1 MKRIEY
7 ALATLLLLC
16 SCQEKIDYWMSDAA
30 TATMDRIVGEYAL
43 ESAEWSEGRIDL
55 NDDGISDPD
64 FLTELSTAMGGRELR
79 HLNVDMDE
87 TFAYKVRIVWECR
100 VAQLYVYPNWRS
112 EVWWEPYSLYEAFEI
127 EADGT
132 FPQSLTFPGREF
144 EDDMGYKK
152 QLYVF
157 KDIVCEF
164 KDFDVLSIKAETVF
178 YDYSSES
185 VQRGTVTYFFKCVS
199 GKGKSPVAEPVEVSE
214 IGIQERN
221 CMKTNEDRMIDFVA
235 KSYEE
240 NRFDPKKA
248 LARSQNGSLRRSLSL
263 SKRTVMLKR
272 IAGVAAAAAVGI
284 FLYLSWLTSWTGYAA
299 YDIAQT
305 FTLPDSSSVTLAPGS
320 TLRLQKHKDKRLV
333 QMTGKVYFNVRHDDR
348 APFRVDAGS
357 GFVKVLG
364 TRFQVDSRDPISV
377 SVVSGKVLFSA
388 IRSGE
393 EALILTKGQS
403 AVLDPAAS
411 KPVEITPKHPNPAA
425 WATGEFIYDN
435 TPLPE
440 VLSELSEYYDV
451 TLVAFDAGHS
461 SGESRR
467 LSGEFST
474 SSLQE
479 ILNLINSALGTDI
492 QIESQPTR

>member
-1 MKRIEY
+1 
-7 ALATLLLLC
+7 
-16 SCQEKIDYWMSDAA
+16 
-30 TATMDRIVGEYAL
+30 
-43 ESAEWSEGRIDL
+43 
-55 NDDGISDPD
+55 
-64 FLTELSTAMGGRELR
+64 
-79 HLNVDMDE
+79 
-87 TFAYKVRIVWECR
+87 
-100 VAQLYVYPNWRS
+100 
-112 EVWWEPYSLYEAFEI
+112 
-127 EADGT
+127 
-132 FPQSLTFPGREF
+132 
-144 EDDMGYKK
+144 
-152 QLYVF
+152 
-157 KDIVCEF
+157 
-164 KDFDVLSIKAETVF
+164 
-178 YDYSSES
+178 
-185 VQRGTVTYFFKCVS
+185 
-199 GKGKSPVAEPVEVSE
+199 
-214 IGIQERN
+214 
-221 CMKTNEDRMIDFVA
+221 MKTNEDRMIDFVA

-248 LARSQNGSLRRSLSL
+248 LARSQNDSLRRSLSL

-284 FLYLSWLTSWTGYAA
+284 FLYLSWLTSWTDYAA

-474 SSLQE
+474 SSLPE
-479 ILNLINSALGTDI
+479 ILNLINSALGSDI
-492 QIESQPTR
+492 QIESQPMR

>member
-1 MKRIEY
+1 
-7 ALATLLLLC
+7 
-16 SCQEKIDYWMSDAA
+16 
-30 TATMDRIVGEYAL
+30 
-43 ESAEWSEGRIDL
+43 
-55 NDDGISDPD
+55 
-64 FLTELSTAMGGRELR
+64 
-79 HLNVDMDE
+79 
-87 TFAYKVRIVWECR
+87 
-100 VAQLYVYPNWRS
+100 
-112 EVWWEPYSLYEAFEI
+112 
-127 EADGT
+127 
-132 FPQSLTFPGREF
+132 
-144 EDDMGYKK
+144 
-152 QLYVF
+152 
-157 KDIVCEF
+157 
-164 KDFDVLSIKAETVF
+164 
-178 YDYSSES
+178 
-185 VQRGTVTYFFKCVS
+185 
-199 GKGKSPVAEPVEVSE
+199 
-214 IGIQERN
+214 
-221 CMKTNEDRMIDFVA
+221 MKTNEDRMIDFVA

-272 IAGVAAAAAVGI
+272 IAGVATAAAVGI
-284 FLYLSWLTSWTGYAA
+284 FLYLSWLTSWTDYAA

-320 TLRLQKHKDKRLV
+320 TLSLQKHKDKRLV

>member
-1 MKRIEY
+1 
-7 ALATLLLLC
+7 
-16 SCQEKIDYWMSDAA
+16 
-30 TATMDRIVGEYAL
+30 
-43 ESAEWSEGRIDL
+43 
-55 NDDGISDPD
+55 
-64 FLTELSTAMGGRELR
+64 
-79 HLNVDMDE
+79 
-87 TFAYKVRIVWECR
+87 
-100 VAQLYVYPNWRS
+100 
-112 EVWWEPYSLYEAFEI
+112 
-127 EADGT
+127 
-132 FPQSLTFPGREF
+132 
-144 EDDMGYKK
+144 
-152 QLYVF
+152 
-157 KDIVCEF
+157 
-164 KDFDVLSIKAETVF
+164 
-178 YDYSSES
+178 
-185 VQRGTVTYFFKCVS
+185 
-199 GKGKSPVAEPVEVSE
+199 
-214 IGIQERN
+214 
-221 CMKTNEDRMIDFVA
+221 MKTNEDKMIDFVA

-284 FLYLSWLTSWTGYAA
+284 FLYLSWLTQWTGYAA

-461 SGESRR
+461 SGESRS

>member
-1 MKRIEY
+1 
-7 ALATLLLLC
+7 
-16 SCQEKIDYWMSDAA
+16 
-30 TATMDRIVGEYAL
+30 
-43 ESAEWSEGRIDL
+43 
-55 NDDGISDPD
+55 
-64 FLTELSTAMGGRELR
+64 
-79 HLNVDMDE
+79 
-87 TFAYKVRIVWECR
+87 
-100 VAQLYVYPNWRS
+100 
-112 EVWWEPYSLYEAFEI
+112 
-127 EADGT
+127 
-132 FPQSLTFPGREF
+132 
-144 EDDMGYKK
+144 
-152 QLYVF
+152 
-157 KDIVCEF
+157 
-164 KDFDVLSIKAETVF
+164 
-178 YDYSSES
+178 
-185 VQRGTVTYFFKCVS
+185 
-199 GKGKSPVAEPVEVSE
+199 
-214 IGIQERN
+214 
-221 CMKTNEDRMIDFVA
+221 MKTNEDRMIDFVA

-284 FLYLSWLTSWTGYAA
+284 FLYLSWLTSWTDYAA

-333 QMTGKVYFNVRHDDR
+333 QMTGKVYFNVRNDDR

-461 SGESRR
+461 SGESRS

-474 SSLQE
+474 SSLPE

>member
-1 MKRIEY
+1 
-7 ALATLLLLC
+7 
-16 SCQEKIDYWMSDAA
+16 
-30 TATMDRIVGEYAL
+30 
-43 ESAEWSEGRIDL
+43 
-55 NDDGISDPD
+55 
-64 FLTELSTAMGGRELR
+64 
-79 HLNVDMDE
+79 
-87 TFAYKVRIVWECR
+87 
-100 VAQLYVYPNWRS
+100 
-112 EVWWEPYSLYEAFEI
+112 
-127 EADGT
+127 
-132 FPQSLTFPGREF
+132 
-144 EDDMGYKK
+144 
-152 QLYVF
+152 
-157 KDIVCEF
+157 
-164 KDFDVLSIKAETVF
+164 
-178 YDYSSES
+178 
-185 VQRGTVTYFFKCVS
+185 
-199 GKGKSPVAEPVEVSE
+199 
-214 IGIQERN
+214 
-221 CMKTNEDRMIDFVA
+221 MKTNEDRMIDFVA

-393 EALILTKGQS
+393 KALILTKGQS

-479 ILNLINSALGTDI
+479 ILNLLNSALGTDI

>member
-1 MKRIEY
+1 
-7 ALATLLLLC
+7 
-16 SCQEKIDYWMSDAA
+16 
-30 TATMDRIVGEYAL
+30 
-43 ESAEWSEGRIDL
+43 
-55 NDDGISDPD
+55 
-64 FLTELSTAMGGRELR
+64 
-79 HLNVDMDE
+79 
-87 TFAYKVRIVWECR
+87 
-100 VAQLYVYPNWRS
+100 
-112 EVWWEPYSLYEAFEI
+112 
-127 EADGT
+127 
-132 FPQSLTFPGREF
+132 
-144 EDDMGYKK
+144 
-152 QLYVF
+152 
-157 KDIVCEF
+157 
-164 KDFDVLSIKAETVF
+164 
-178 YDYSSES
+178 
-185 VQRGTVTYFFKCVS
+185 
-199 GKGKSPVAEPVEVSE
+199 
-214 IGIQERN
+214 
-221 CMKTNEDRMIDFVA
+221 MKTNEDRMIDFVA

-272 IAGVAAAAAVGI
+272 IAGVATAAAVGI
-284 FLYLSWLTSWTGYAA
+284 FLYLPWLTSWTDYAA

-461 SGESRR
+461 SGKSRR

>member
-1 MKRIEY
+1 
-7 ALATLLLLC
+7 
-16 SCQEKIDYWMSDAA
+16 
-30 TATMDRIVGEYAL
+30 
-43 ESAEWSEGRIDL
+43 
-55 NDDGISDPD
+55 
-64 FLTELSTAMGGRELR
+64 
-79 HLNVDMDE
+79 
-87 TFAYKVRIVWECR
+87 
-100 VAQLYVYPNWRS
+100 
-112 EVWWEPYSLYEAFEI
+112 
-127 EADGT
+127 
-132 FPQSLTFPGREF
+132 
-144 EDDMGYKK
+144 
-152 QLYVF
+152 
-157 KDIVCEF
+157 
-164 KDFDVLSIKAETVF
+164 
-178 YDYSSES
+178 
-185 VQRGTVTYFFKCVS
+185 
-199 GKGKSPVAEPVEVSE
+199 
-214 IGIQERN
+214 
-221 CMKTNEDRMIDFVA
+221 MKTNEDRMIDFVA

-272 IAGVAAAAAVGI
+272 IAGVATAAAVGI
-284 FLYLSWLTSWTGYAA
+284 FLYLPWLTSWTDYAA

-364 TRFQVDSRDPISV
+364 TLFQVDSRDPISV

-425 WATGEFIYDN
+425 WATGEFIFDN

>member
-1 MKRIEY
+1 
-7 ALATLLLLC
+7 
-16 SCQEKIDYWMSDAA
+16 
-30 TATMDRIVGEYAL
+30 
-43 ESAEWSEGRIDL
+43 
-55 NDDGISDPD
+55 
-64 FLTELSTAMGGRELR
+64 
-79 HLNVDMDE
+79 
-87 TFAYKVRIVWECR
+87 
-100 VAQLYVYPNWRS
+100 
-112 EVWWEPYSLYEAFEI
+112 
-127 EADGT
+127 
-132 FPQSLTFPGREF
+132 
-144 EDDMGYKK
+144 
-152 QLYVF
+152 
-157 KDIVCEF
+157 
-164 KDFDVLSIKAETVF
+164 
-178 YDYSSES
+178 
-185 VQRGTVTYFFKCVS
+185 
-199 GKGKSPVAEPVEVSE
+199 
-214 IGIQERN
+214 
-221 CMKTNEDRMIDFVA
+221 MKTNEDRMIDFVA

-248 LARSQNGSLRRSLSL
+248 LARSQNGTLRRSLSL

-284 FLYLSWLTSWTGYAA
+284 FLYLSWLTSWTDYAA

>member
-1 MKRIEY
+1 
-7 ALATLLLLC
+7 
-16 SCQEKIDYWMSDAA
+16 
-30 TATMDRIVGEYAL
+30 
-43 ESAEWSEGRIDL
+43 
-55 NDDGISDPD
+55 
-64 FLTELSTAMGGRELR
+64 
-79 HLNVDMDE
+79 
-87 TFAYKVRIVWECR
+87 
-100 VAQLYVYPNWRS
+100 
-112 EVWWEPYSLYEAFEI
+112 
-127 EADGT
+127 
-132 FPQSLTFPGREF
+132 
-144 EDDMGYKK
+144 
-152 QLYVF
+152 
-157 KDIVCEF
+157 
-164 KDFDVLSIKAETVF
+164 
-178 YDYSSES
+178 
-185 VQRGTVTYFFKCVS
+185 
-199 GKGKSPVAEPVEVSE
+199 
-214 IGIQERN
+214 
-221 CMKTNEDRMIDFVA
+221 MKTNEDRMIDFVA

-284 FLYLSWLTSWTGYAA
+284 FLYLSWLTSWTEYAA

-320 TLRLQKHKDKRLV
+320 TLSLQKHKDKRLV

-461 SGESRR
+461 SGESRS

-474 SSLQE
+474 SSLPE
-479 ILNLINSALGTDI
+479 ILNLINSALGSDI

>member
-1 MKRIEY
+1 MIVMK
-7 ALATLLLLC
+7 
-16 SCQEKIDYWMSDAA
+16 
-30 TATMDRIVGEYAL
+30 
-43 ESAEWSEGRIDL
+43 
-55 NDDGISDPD
+55 N
-64 FLTELSTAMGGRELR
+64 
-79 HLNVDMDE
+79 
-87 TFAYKVRIVWECR
+87 
-100 VAQLYVYPNWRS
+100 
-112 EVWWEPYSLYEAFEI
+112 
-127 EADGT
+127 
-132 FPQSLTFPGREF
+132 
-144 EDDMGYKK
+144 
-152 QLYVF
+152 
-157 KDIVCEF
+157 
-164 KDFDVLSIKAETVF
+164 
-178 YDYSSES
+178 
-185 VQRGTVTYFFKCVS
+185 
-199 GKGKSPVAEPVEVSE
+199 
-214 IGIQERN
+214 
-221 CMKTNEDRMIDFVA
+221 NEDRMIDFVA

>member
-1 MKRIEY
+1 
-7 ALATLLLLC
+7 
-16 SCQEKIDYWMSDAA
+16 
-30 TATMDRIVGEYAL
+30 
-43 ESAEWSEGRIDL
+43 
-55 NDDGISDPD
+55 
-64 FLTELSTAMGGRELR
+64 
-79 HLNVDMDE
+79 
-87 TFAYKVRIVWECR
+87 
-100 VAQLYVYPNWRS
+100 
-112 EVWWEPYSLYEAFEI
+112 
-127 EADGT
+127 
-132 FPQSLTFPGREF
+132 
-144 EDDMGYKK
+144 
-152 QLYVF
+152 
-157 KDIVCEF
+157 
-164 KDFDVLSIKAETVF
+164 
-178 YDYSSES
+178 
-185 VQRGTVTYFFKCVS
+185 
-199 GKGKSPVAEPVEVSE
+199 
-214 IGIQERN
+214 
-221 CMKTNEDRMIDFVA
+221 MKTNEDRMIDFVA

-240 NRFDPKKA
+240 NLFDPKKA

-284 FLYLSWLTSWTGYAA
+284 FLYLSWLTSWTDYAA

>member
-1 MKRIEY
+1 
-7 ALATLLLLC
+7 
-16 SCQEKIDYWMSDAA
+16 
-30 TATMDRIVGEYAL
+30 
-43 ESAEWSEGRIDL
+43 
-55 NDDGISDPD
+55 
-64 FLTELSTAMGGRELR
+64 
-79 HLNVDMDE
+79 
-87 TFAYKVRIVWECR
+87 
-100 VAQLYVYPNWRS
+100 
-112 EVWWEPYSLYEAFEI
+112 
-127 EADGT
+127 
-132 FPQSLTFPGREF
+132 
-144 EDDMGYKK
+144 
-152 QLYVF
+152 
-157 KDIVCEF
+157 
-164 KDFDVLSIKAETVF
+164 
-178 YDYSSES
+178 
-185 VQRGTVTYFFKCVS
+185 
-199 GKGKSPVAEPVEVSE
+199 
-214 IGIQERN
+214 
-221 CMKTNEDRMIDFVA
+221 MKTNEDRMIDFVA

-248 LARSQNGSLRRSLSL
+248 LARSQNDSLRRSLSL

-284 FLYLSWLTSWTGYAA
+284 FLYLSWLTSWTDYAA

-474 SSLQE
+474 SSHQE

>member
-1 MKRIEY
+1 
-7 ALATLLLLC
+7 
-16 SCQEKIDYWMSDAA
+16 
-30 TATMDRIVGEYAL
+30 
-43 ESAEWSEGRIDL
+43 
-55 NDDGISDPD
+55 
-64 FLTELSTAMGGRELR
+64 
-79 HLNVDMDE
+79 
-87 TFAYKVRIVWECR
+87 
-100 VAQLYVYPNWRS
+100 
-112 EVWWEPYSLYEAFEI
+112 
-127 EADGT
+127 
-132 FPQSLTFPGREF
+132 
-144 EDDMGYKK
+144 
-152 QLYVF
+152 
-157 KDIVCEF
+157 
-164 KDFDVLSIKAETVF
+164 
-178 YDYSSES
+178 
-185 VQRGTVTYFFKCVS
+185 
-199 GKGKSPVAEPVEVSE
+199 
-214 IGIQERN
+214 
-221 CMKTNEDRMIDFVA
+221 MKTNEDRMIDFVA

-320 TLRLQKHKDKRLV
+320 TLRLQKHKGKRLV

-348 APFRVDAGS
+348 APFRVNAGS

-461 SGESRR
+461 SGESRS

>member
-1 MKRIEY
+1 
-7 ALATLLLLC
+7 
-16 SCQEKIDYWMSDAA
+16 
-30 TATMDRIVGEYAL
+30 
-43 ESAEWSEGRIDL
+43 
-55 NDDGISDPD
+55 
-64 FLTELSTAMGGRELR
+64 
-79 HLNVDMDE
+79 
-87 TFAYKVRIVWECR
+87 
-100 VAQLYVYPNWRS
+100 
-112 EVWWEPYSLYEAFEI
+112 
-127 EADGT
+127 
-132 FPQSLTFPGREF
+132 
-144 EDDMGYKK
+144 
-152 QLYVF
+152 
-157 KDIVCEF
+157 
-164 KDFDVLSIKAETVF
+164 
-178 YDYSSES
+178 
-185 VQRGTVTYFFKCVS
+185 
-199 GKGKSPVAEPVEVSE
+199 
-214 IGIQERN
+214 
-221 CMKTNEDRMIDFVA
+221 MKTNEDRMIDFVA

-248 LARSQNGSLRRSLSL
+248 LARSQNDSLRRSLSL

-393 EALILTKGQS
+393 KALILTKGQS

-461 SGESRR
+461 SGESLR

>member
-1 MKRIEY
+1 
-7 ALATLLLLC
+7 
-16 SCQEKIDYWMSDAA
+16 
-30 TATMDRIVGEYAL
+30 
-43 ESAEWSEGRIDL
+43 
-55 NDDGISDPD
+55 
-64 FLTELSTAMGGRELR
+64 
-79 HLNVDMDE
+79 
-87 TFAYKVRIVWECR
+87 
-100 VAQLYVYPNWRS
+100 
-112 EVWWEPYSLYEAFEI
+112 
-127 EADGT
+127 
-132 FPQSLTFPGREF
+132 
-144 EDDMGYKK
+144 
-152 QLYVF
+152 
-157 KDIVCEF
+157 
-164 KDFDVLSIKAETVF
+164 
-178 YDYSSES
+178 
-185 VQRGTVTYFFKCVS
+185 
-199 GKGKSPVAEPVEVSE
+199 
-214 IGIQERN
+214 
-221 CMKTNEDRMIDFVA
+221 MKTNEDRMIDFVA

-284 FLYLSWLTSWTGYAA
+284 FLYLSWLTQWTDYAA

>member
-1 MKRIEY
+1 
-7 ALATLLLLC
+7 
-16 SCQEKIDYWMSDAA
+16 
-30 TATMDRIVGEYAL
+30 
-43 ESAEWSEGRIDL
+43 
-55 NDDGISDPD
+55 
-64 FLTELSTAMGGRELR
+64 
-79 HLNVDMDE
+79 
-87 TFAYKVRIVWECR
+87 
-100 VAQLYVYPNWRS
+100 
-112 EVWWEPYSLYEAFEI
+112 
-127 EADGT
+127 
-132 FPQSLTFPGREF
+132 
-144 EDDMGYKK
+144 
-152 QLYVF
+152 
-157 KDIVCEF
+157 
-164 KDFDVLSIKAETVF
+164 
-178 YDYSSES
+178 
-185 VQRGTVTYFFKCVS
+185 
-199 GKGKSPVAEPVEVSE
+199 
-214 IGIQERN
+214 
-221 CMKTNEDRMIDFVA
+221 MKTNEDRMIDFVA

-240 NRFDPKKA
+240 NLFDPKKA

-272 IAGVAAAAAVGI
+272 IAGVATAAAVGI
-284 FLYLSWLTSWTGYAA
+284 FLYLPWLTSWTDYAA

-461 SGESRR
+461 SGESRS

-479 ILNLINSALGTDI
+479 ILNLINSALGSDI

>member
-1 MKRIEY
+1 
-7 ALATLLLLC
+7 
-16 SCQEKIDYWMSDAA
+16 
-30 TATMDRIVGEYAL
+30 
-43 ESAEWSEGRIDL
+43 
-55 NDDGISDPD
+55 
-64 FLTELSTAMGGRELR
+64 
-79 HLNVDMDE
+79 
-87 TFAYKVRIVWECR
+87 
-100 VAQLYVYPNWRS
+100 
-112 EVWWEPYSLYEAFEI
+112 
-127 EADGT
+127 
-132 FPQSLTFPGREF
+132 
-144 EDDMGYKK
+144 
-152 QLYVF
+152 
-157 KDIVCEF
+157 
-164 KDFDVLSIKAETVF
+164 
-178 YDYSSES
+178 
-185 VQRGTVTYFFKCVS
+185 
-199 GKGKSPVAEPVEVSE
+199 
-214 IGIQERN
+214 
-221 CMKTNEDRMIDFVA
+221 MKTNKDRMIDFVA

-393 EALILTKGQS
+393 KALILTKGQS

>member
-1 MKRIEY
+1 
-7 ALATLLLLC
+7 
-16 SCQEKIDYWMSDAA
+16 
-30 TATMDRIVGEYAL
+30 
-43 ESAEWSEGRIDL
+43 
-55 NDDGISDPD
+55 
-64 FLTELSTAMGGRELR
+64 
-79 HLNVDMDE
+79 
-87 TFAYKVRIVWECR
+87 
-100 VAQLYVYPNWRS
+100 
-112 EVWWEPYSLYEAFEI
+112 
-127 EADGT
+127 
-132 FPQSLTFPGREF
+132 
-144 EDDMGYKK
+144 
-152 QLYVF
+152 
-157 KDIVCEF
+157 
-164 KDFDVLSIKAETVF
+164 
-178 YDYSSES
+178 
-185 VQRGTVTYFFKCVS
+185 
-199 GKGKSPVAEPVEVSE
+199 
-214 IGIQERN
+214 
-221 CMKTNEDRMIDFVA
+221 MKTNEDRMIDFVT

-248 LARSQNGSLRRSLSL
+248 LARSQNDSLRRSLSL

-284 FLYLSWLTSWTGYAA
+284 FLYLSWLTSWTDYAA

>member
-1 MKRIEY
+1 
-7 ALATLLLLC
+7 
-16 SCQEKIDYWMSDAA
+16 
-30 TATMDRIVGEYAL
+30 
-43 ESAEWSEGRIDL
+43 
-55 NDDGISDPD
+55 
-64 FLTELSTAMGGRELR
+64 
-79 HLNVDMDE
+79 
-87 TFAYKVRIVWECR
+87 
-100 VAQLYVYPNWRS
+100 
-112 EVWWEPYSLYEAFEI
+112 
-127 EADGT
+127 
-132 FPQSLTFPGREF
+132 
-144 EDDMGYKK
+144 
-152 QLYVF
+152 
-157 KDIVCEF
+157 
-164 KDFDVLSIKAETVF
+164 
-178 YDYSSES
+178 
-185 VQRGTVTYFFKCVS
+185 
-199 GKGKSPVAEPVEVSE
+199 
-214 IGIQERN
+214 
-221 CMKTNEDRMIDFVA
+221 MKTNEDRMIDFVA

-272 IAGVAAAAAVGI
+272 IAGVATAAAVGI
-284 FLYLSWLTSWTGYAA
+284 FLYLSWLTSWTDYAA

-461 SGESRR
+461 SGESRS

-474 SSLQE
+474 SSLPE
-479 ILNLINSALGTDI
+479 ILNLINSALGSDI
-492 QIESQPTR
+492 QIESQPMR

>member
-1 MKRIEY
+1 
-7 ALATLLLLC
+7 
-16 SCQEKIDYWMSDAA
+16 
-30 TATMDRIVGEYAL
+30 
-43 ESAEWSEGRIDL
+43 
-55 NDDGISDPD
+55 
-64 FLTELSTAMGGRELR
+64 
-79 HLNVDMDE
+79 
-87 TFAYKVRIVWECR
+87 
-100 VAQLYVYPNWRS
+100 
-112 EVWWEPYSLYEAFEI
+112 
-127 EADGT
+127 
-132 FPQSLTFPGREF
+132 
-144 EDDMGYKK
+144 
-152 QLYVF
+152 
-157 KDIVCEF
+157 
-164 KDFDVLSIKAETVF
+164 
-178 YDYSSES
+178 
-185 VQRGTVTYFFKCVS
+185 
-199 GKGKSPVAEPVEVSE
+199 
-214 IGIQERN
+214 
-221 CMKTNEDRMIDFVA
+221 MKTKEDRMIDFVA

-272 IAGVAAAAAVGI
+272 IIGIAAAVIVGI
-284 FLYLSWLTSWTGYAA
+284 FLYTSWRTSWTDYMA
-299 YDIAQT
+299 YDIPQT
-305 FTLPDSSSVTLAPGS
+305 FTLPDSSSVTLAPGA
-320 TLRLQKHKDKRLV
+320 TLRLQRHKDNRLV

-474 SSLQE
+474 SSLPE

-492 QIESQPTR
+492 QIESQPVR

>member
-1 MKRIEY
+1 
-7 ALATLLLLC
+7 
-16 SCQEKIDYWMSDAA
+16 
-30 TATMDRIVGEYAL
+30 
-43 ESAEWSEGRIDL
+43 
-55 NDDGISDPD
+55 
-64 FLTELSTAMGGRELR
+64 
-79 HLNVDMDE
+79 
-87 TFAYKVRIVWECR
+87 
-100 VAQLYVYPNWRS
+100 
-112 EVWWEPYSLYEAFEI
+112 
-127 EADGT
+127 
-132 FPQSLTFPGREF
+132 
-144 EDDMGYKK
+144 
-152 QLYVF
+152 
-157 KDIVCEF
+157 
-164 KDFDVLSIKAETVF
+164 
-178 YDYSSES
+178 
-185 VQRGTVTYFFKCVS
+185 
-199 GKGKSPVAEPVEVSE
+199 
-214 IGIQERN
+214 
-221 CMKTNEDRMIDFVA
+221 MKTNEDRMIDFVA

-284 FLYLSWLTSWTGYAA
+284 FLYLSWLTQWTGYAA

-320 TLRLQKHKDKRLV
+320 TLSLQKHKDKRLV

-411 KPVEITPKHPNPAA
+411 RPVEITPKHPNPAA

>member
-1 MKRIEY
+1 
-7 ALATLLLLC
+7 
-16 SCQEKIDYWMSDAA
+16 
-30 TATMDRIVGEYAL
+30 
-43 ESAEWSEGRIDL
+43 
-55 NDDGISDPD
+55 
-64 FLTELSTAMGGRELR
+64 
-79 HLNVDMDE
+79 
-87 TFAYKVRIVWECR
+87 
-100 VAQLYVYPNWRS
+100 
-112 EVWWEPYSLYEAFEI
+112 
-127 EADGT
+127 
-132 FPQSLTFPGREF
+132 
-144 EDDMGYKK
+144 
-152 QLYVF
+152 
-157 KDIVCEF
+157 
-164 KDFDVLSIKAETVF
+164 
-178 YDYSSES
+178 
-185 VQRGTVTYFFKCVS
+185 
-199 GKGKSPVAEPVEVSE
+199 
-214 IGIQERN
+214 
-221 CMKTNEDRMIDFVA
+221 MKTNEDRMIDFVA

-272 IAGVAAAAAVGI
+272 IAGVAAVAAVGI
-284 FLYLSWLTSWTGYAA
+284 FLYLSWLTSWTDYAA

-393 EALILTKGQS
+393 EAMILTKGQS

-461 SGESRR
+461 SGESRS

>member
-1 MKRIEY
+1 
-7 ALATLLLLC
+7 
-16 SCQEKIDYWMSDAA
+16 
-30 TATMDRIVGEYAL
+30 
-43 ESAEWSEGRIDL
+43 
-55 NDDGISDPD
+55 
-64 FLTELSTAMGGRELR
+64 
-79 HLNVDMDE
+79 
-87 TFAYKVRIVWECR
+87 
-100 VAQLYVYPNWRS
+100 
-112 EVWWEPYSLYEAFEI
+112 
-127 EADGT
+127 
-132 FPQSLTFPGREF
+132 
-144 EDDMGYKK
+144 
-152 QLYVF
+152 
-157 KDIVCEF
+157 
-164 KDFDVLSIKAETVF
+164 
-178 YDYSSES
+178 
-185 VQRGTVTYFFKCVS
+185 
-199 GKGKSPVAEPVEVSE
+199 
-214 IGIQERN
+214 
-221 CMKTNEDRMIDFVA
+221 MKTNEDRMIDFVA

-284 FLYLSWLTSWTGYAA
+284 FLYLSWLTSWTDYAA

-451 TLVAFDAGHS
+451 TLVAFDAGH
-461 SGESRR
+461 
-467 LSGEFST
+467 
-474 SSLQE
+474 
-479 ILNLINSALGTDI
+479 
-492 QIESQPTR
+492 

>member
-1 MKRIEY
+1 
-7 ALATLLLLC
+7 
-16 SCQEKIDYWMSDAA
+16 
-30 TATMDRIVGEYAL
+30 
-43 ESAEWSEGRIDL
+43 
-55 NDDGISDPD
+55 
-64 FLTELSTAMGGRELR
+64 
-79 HLNVDMDE
+79 
-87 TFAYKVRIVWECR
+87 
-100 VAQLYVYPNWRS
+100 
-112 EVWWEPYSLYEAFEI
+112 
-127 EADGT
+127 
-132 FPQSLTFPGREF
+132 
-144 EDDMGYKK
+144 
-152 QLYVF
+152 
-157 KDIVCEF
+157 
-164 KDFDVLSIKAETVF
+164 
-178 YDYSSES
+178 
-185 VQRGTVTYFFKCVS
+185 
-199 GKGKSPVAEPVEVSE
+199 
-214 IGIQERN
+214 
-221 CMKTNEDRMIDFVA
+221 MKTNEDRMIDFVA

-364 TRFQVDSRDPISV
+364 TRFQVDSQDPISV

>member
-1 MKRIEY
+1 
-7 ALATLLLLC
+7 
-16 SCQEKIDYWMSDAA
+16 
-30 TATMDRIVGEYAL
+30 
-43 ESAEWSEGRIDL
+43 
-55 NDDGISDPD
+55 
-64 FLTELSTAMGGRELR
+64 
-79 HLNVDMDE
+79 
-87 TFAYKVRIVWECR
+87 
-100 VAQLYVYPNWRS
+100 
-112 EVWWEPYSLYEAFEI
+112 
-127 EADGT
+127 
-132 FPQSLTFPGREF
+132 
-144 EDDMGYKK
+144 
-152 QLYVF
+152 
-157 KDIVCEF
+157 
-164 KDFDVLSIKAETVF
+164 
-178 YDYSSES
+178 
-185 VQRGTVTYFFKCVS
+185 
-199 GKGKSPVAEPVEVSE
+199 
-214 IGIQERN
+214 
-221 CMKTNEDRMIDFVA
+221 MKTNEDRMIDFVA

-248 LARSQNGSLRRSLSL
+248 LARSQNDSLRRSLSL

-284 FLYLSWLTSWTGYAA
+284 FLYLSWLTSWTDYAA

-364 TRFQVDSRDPISV
+364 TRFQVDSRDSISV

>member
-1 MKRIEY
+1 
-7 ALATLLLLC
+7 
-16 SCQEKIDYWMSDAA
+16 
-30 TATMDRIVGEYAL
+30 
-43 ESAEWSEGRIDL
+43 
-55 NDDGISDPD
+55 
-64 FLTELSTAMGGRELR
+64 
-79 HLNVDMDE
+79 
-87 TFAYKVRIVWECR
+87 
-100 VAQLYVYPNWRS
+100 
-112 EVWWEPYSLYEAFEI
+112 
-127 EADGT
+127 
-132 FPQSLTFPGREF
+132 
-144 EDDMGYKK
+144 
-152 QLYVF
+152 
-157 KDIVCEF
+157 
-164 KDFDVLSIKAETVF
+164 
-178 YDYSSES
+178 
-185 VQRGTVTYFFKCVS
+185 
-199 GKGKSPVAEPVEVSE
+199 
-214 IGIQERN
+214 
-221 CMKTNEDRMIDFVA
+221 MKTNEDRMIDFVA

-272 IAGVAAAAAVGI
+272 IAGVATAAAVGI
-284 FLYLSWLTSWTGYAA
+284 FLYLSWLTSWTEYAA

-320 TLRLQKHKDKRLV
+320 TLSLQKHKDKRLV

>member
-1 MKRIEY
+1 
-7 ALATLLLLC
+7 
-16 SCQEKIDYWMSDAA
+16 
-30 TATMDRIVGEYAL
+30 
-43 ESAEWSEGRIDL
+43 
-55 NDDGISDPD
+55 
-64 FLTELSTAMGGRELR
+64 
-79 HLNVDMDE
+79 
-87 TFAYKVRIVWECR
+87 
-100 VAQLYVYPNWRS
+100 
-112 EVWWEPYSLYEAFEI
+112 
-127 EADGT
+127 
-132 FPQSLTFPGREF
+132 
-144 EDDMGYKK
+144 
-152 QLYVF
+152 
-157 KDIVCEF
+157 
-164 KDFDVLSIKAETVF
+164 
-178 YDYSSES
+178 
-185 VQRGTVTYFFKCVS
+185 
-199 GKGKSPVAEPVEVSE
+199 
-214 IGIQERN
+214 
-221 CMKTNEDRMIDFVA
+221 MKTNEDRMIDFVA

-320 TLRLQKHKDKRLV
+320 TLSLQKHKDKRLV

-393 EALILTKGQS
+393 EAMILTKGQS

>member
-1 MKRIEY
+1 
-7 ALATLLLLC
+7 
-16 SCQEKIDYWMSDAA
+16 
-30 TATMDRIVGEYAL
+30 
-43 ESAEWSEGRIDL
+43 
-55 NDDGISDPD
+55 
-64 FLTELSTAMGGRELR
+64 
-79 HLNVDMDE
+79 
-87 TFAYKVRIVWECR
+87 
-100 VAQLYVYPNWRS
+100 
-112 EVWWEPYSLYEAFEI
+112 
-127 EADGT
+127 
-132 FPQSLTFPGREF
+132 
-144 EDDMGYKK
+144 
-152 QLYVF
+152 
-157 KDIVCEF
+157 
-164 KDFDVLSIKAETVF
+164 
-178 YDYSSES
+178 
-185 VQRGTVTYFFKCVS
+185 
-199 GKGKSPVAEPVEVSE
+199 
-214 IGIQERN
+214 
-221 CMKTNEDRMIDFVA
+221 MKTNEDRMIDFVA

-377 SVVSGKVLFSA
+377 SVVSGKVLFST

>member
-1 MKRIEY
+1 
-7 ALATLLLLC
+7 
-16 SCQEKIDYWMSDAA
+16 
-30 TATMDRIVGEYAL
+30 
-43 ESAEWSEGRIDL
+43 
-55 NDDGISDPD
+55 
-64 FLTELSTAMGGRELR
+64 
-79 HLNVDMDE
+79 
-87 TFAYKVRIVWECR
+87 
-100 VAQLYVYPNWRS
+100 
-112 EVWWEPYSLYEAFEI
+112 
-127 EADGT
+127 
-132 FPQSLTFPGREF
+132 
-144 EDDMGYKK
+144 
-152 QLYVF
+152 
-157 KDIVCEF
+157 
-164 KDFDVLSIKAETVF
+164 
-178 YDYSSES
+178 
-185 VQRGTVTYFFKCVS
+185 
-199 GKGKSPVAEPVEVSE
+199 
-214 IGIQERN
+214 
-221 CMKTNEDRMIDFVA
+221 MKTNEDRMIDFVA

-284 FLYLSWLTSWTGYAA
+284 FLYLSWLTQWTGYAA

-393 EALILTKGQS
+393 EALILTKGQY

>member
-1 MKRIEY
+1 
-7 ALATLLLLC
+7 
-16 SCQEKIDYWMSDAA
+16 
-30 TATMDRIVGEYAL
+30 
-43 ESAEWSEGRIDL
+43 
-55 NDDGISDPD
+55 
-64 FLTELSTAMGGRELR
+64 
-79 HLNVDMDE
+79 
-87 TFAYKVRIVWECR
+87 
-100 VAQLYVYPNWRS
+100 
-112 EVWWEPYSLYEAFEI
+112 
-127 EADGT
+127 
-132 FPQSLTFPGREF
+132 
-144 EDDMGYKK
+144 
-152 QLYVF
+152 
-157 KDIVCEF
+157 
-164 KDFDVLSIKAETVF
+164 
-178 YDYSSES
+178 
-185 VQRGTVTYFFKCVS
+185 
-199 GKGKSPVAEPVEVSE
+199 
-214 IGIQERN
+214 
-221 CMKTNEDRMIDFVA
+221 MKTNEDRMIDFVA

-284 FLYLSWLTSWTGYAA
+284 FLYLSWLTSWTDYAA

-357 GFVKVLG
+357 GFVKILG

-461 SGESRR
+461 SGESRS

>member
-1 MKRIEY
+1 
-7 ALATLLLLC
+7 
-16 SCQEKIDYWMSDAA
+16 
-30 TATMDRIVGEYAL
+30 
-43 ESAEWSEGRIDL
+43 
-55 NDDGISDPD
+55 
-64 FLTELSTAMGGRELR
+64 
-79 HLNVDMDE
+79 
-87 TFAYKVRIVWECR
+87 
-100 VAQLYVYPNWRS
+100 
-112 EVWWEPYSLYEAFEI
+112 
-127 EADGT
+127 
-132 FPQSLTFPGREF
+132 
-144 EDDMGYKK
+144 
-152 QLYVF
+152 
-157 KDIVCEF
+157 
-164 KDFDVLSIKAETVF
+164 
-178 YDYSSES
+178 
-185 VQRGTVTYFFKCVS
+185 
-199 GKGKSPVAEPVEVSE
+199 
-214 IGIQERN
+214 
-221 CMKTNEDRMIDFVA
+221 MKTNEDRMIDFVA

-284 FLYLSWLTSWTGYAA
+284 FLYLSWLTSWTDYAA

-320 TLRLQKHKDKRLV
+320 TLSLQKHKDKRLV

-451 TLVAFDAGHS
+451 TLVAFDAGRS
-461 SGESRR
+461 SGESRS

>member
-1 MKRIEY
+1 
-7 ALATLLLLC
+7 
-16 SCQEKIDYWMSDAA
+16 
-30 TATMDRIVGEYAL
+30 
-43 ESAEWSEGRIDL
+43 
-55 NDDGISDPD
+55 
-64 FLTELSTAMGGRELR
+64 
-79 HLNVDMDE
+79 
-87 TFAYKVRIVWECR
+87 
-100 VAQLYVYPNWRS
+100 
-112 EVWWEPYSLYEAFEI
+112 
-127 EADGT
+127 
-132 FPQSLTFPGREF
+132 
-144 EDDMGYKK
+144 
-152 QLYVF
+152 
-157 KDIVCEF
+157 
-164 KDFDVLSIKAETVF
+164 
-178 YDYSSES
+178 
-185 VQRGTVTYFFKCVS
+185 
-199 GKGKSPVAEPVEVSE
+199 
-214 IGIQERN
+214 
-221 CMKTNEDRMIDFVA
+221 MKTNEDRMIDFVA

-348 APFRVDAGS
+348 APFRVNAGS

-461 SGESRR
+461 SGESRS

-474 SSLQE
+474 SSLPE
-479 ILNLINSALGTDI
+479 ILNLINSALGSDI
-492 QIESQPTR
+492 QIESQPMR

>member
-1 MKRIEY
+1 
-7 ALATLLLLC
+7 
-16 SCQEKIDYWMSDAA
+16 
-30 TATMDRIVGEYAL
+30 
-43 ESAEWSEGRIDL
+43 
-55 NDDGISDPD
+55 
-64 FLTELSTAMGGRELR
+64 
-79 HLNVDMDE
+79 
-87 TFAYKVRIVWECR
+87 
-100 VAQLYVYPNWRS
+100 
-112 EVWWEPYSLYEAFEI
+112 
-127 EADGT
+127 
-132 FPQSLTFPGREF
+132 
-144 EDDMGYKK
+144 
-152 QLYVF
+152 
-157 KDIVCEF
+157 
-164 KDFDVLSIKAETVF
+164 
-178 YDYSSES
+178 
-185 VQRGTVTYFFKCVS
+185 
-199 GKGKSPVAEPVEVSE
+199 
-214 IGIQERN
+214 
-221 CMKTNEDRMIDFVA
+221 MKTKEDRMIDFVA

-284 FLYLSWLTSWTGYAA
+284 FLYLSWLTSWTDYAA

-364 TRFQVDSRDPISV
+364 TRFQVDSRDPFSV

-492 QIESQPTR
+492 QIKSQPTR

>member
-1 MKRIEY
+1 
-7 ALATLLLLC
+7 
-16 SCQEKIDYWMSDAA
+16 
-30 TATMDRIVGEYAL
+30 
-43 ESAEWSEGRIDL
+43 
-55 NDDGISDPD
+55 
-64 FLTELSTAMGGRELR
+64 
-79 HLNVDMDE
+79 
-87 TFAYKVRIVWECR
+87 
-100 VAQLYVYPNWRS
+100 
-112 EVWWEPYSLYEAFEI
+112 
-127 EADGT
+127 
-132 FPQSLTFPGREF
+132 
-144 EDDMGYKK
+144 
-152 QLYVF
+152 
-157 KDIVCEF
+157 
-164 KDFDVLSIKAETVF
+164 
-178 YDYSSES
+178 
-185 VQRGTVTYFFKCVS
+185 
-199 GKGKSPVAEPVEVSE
+199 
-214 IGIQERN
+214 
-221 CMKTNEDRMIDFVA
+221 MKTNEDRMIDFVA

-248 LARSQNGSLRRSLSL
+248 LARSQNGSLRRSLIL

-284 FLYLSWLTSWTGYAA
+284 FLYLSWLTSWIDYAA

-320 TLRLQKHKDKRLV
+320 TLRLQTHKDKRLV

-461 SGESRR
+461 SGESRS

-474 SSLQE
+474 SSLPE
-479 ILNLINSALGTDI
+479 ILNLINSALGSDI
-492 QIESQPTR
+492 QIESQPMR

>member
-1 MKRIEY
+1 
-7 ALATLLLLC
+7 
-16 SCQEKIDYWMSDAA
+16 
-30 TATMDRIVGEYAL
+30 
-43 ESAEWSEGRIDL
+43 
-55 NDDGISDPD
+55 
-64 FLTELSTAMGGRELR
+64 
-79 HLNVDMDE
+79 
-87 TFAYKVRIVWECR
+87 
-100 VAQLYVYPNWRS
+100 
-112 EVWWEPYSLYEAFEI
+112 
-127 EADGT
+127 
-132 FPQSLTFPGREF
+132 
-144 EDDMGYKK
+144 
-152 QLYVF
+152 
-157 KDIVCEF
+157 
-164 KDFDVLSIKAETVF
+164 
-178 YDYSSES
+178 
-185 VQRGTVTYFFKCVS
+185 
-199 GKGKSPVAEPVEVSE
+199 
-214 IGIQERN
+214 
-221 CMKTNEDRMIDFVA
+221 MKTNEDRMIDFVA

-284 FLYLSWLTSWTGYAA
+284 FLYLSWLTSWTDYAA

-461 SGESRR
+461 SGESRS

-479 ILNLINSALGTDI
+479 ILNLINSALDTDI

>member
-1 MKRIEY
+1 
-7 ALATLLLLC
+7 
-16 SCQEKIDYWMSDAA
+16 
-30 TATMDRIVGEYAL
+30 
-43 ESAEWSEGRIDL
+43 
-55 NDDGISDPD
+55 
-64 FLTELSTAMGGRELR
+64 
-79 HLNVDMDE
+79 
-87 TFAYKVRIVWECR
+87 
-100 VAQLYVYPNWRS
+100 
-112 EVWWEPYSLYEAFEI
+112 
-127 EADGT
+127 
-132 FPQSLTFPGREF
+132 
-144 EDDMGYKK
+144 
-152 QLYVF
+152 
-157 KDIVCEF
+157 
-164 KDFDVLSIKAETVF
+164 
-178 YDYSSES
+178 
-185 VQRGTVTYFFKCVS
+185 
-199 GKGKSPVAEPVEVSE
+199 
-214 IGIQERN
+214 
-221 CMKTNEDRMIDFVA
+221 MKTNEDRMIDFVA

-248 LARSQNGSLRRSLSL
+248 MARSQNGSLRRSLSL

-461 SGESRR
+461 SGESRS

>member
-1 MKRIEY
+1 
-7 ALATLLLLC
+7 
-16 SCQEKIDYWMSDAA
+16 
-30 TATMDRIVGEYAL
+30 
-43 ESAEWSEGRIDL
+43 
-55 NDDGISDPD
+55 
-64 FLTELSTAMGGRELR
+64 
-79 HLNVDMDE
+79 
-87 TFAYKVRIVWECR
+87 
-100 VAQLYVYPNWRS
+100 
-112 EVWWEPYSLYEAFEI
+112 
-127 EADGT
+127 
-132 FPQSLTFPGREF
+132 
-144 EDDMGYKK
+144 
-152 QLYVF
+152 
-157 KDIVCEF
+157 
-164 KDFDVLSIKAETVF
+164 
-178 YDYSSES
+178 
-185 VQRGTVTYFFKCVS
+185 
-199 GKGKSPVAEPVEVSE
+199 
-214 IGIQERN
+214 
-221 CMKTNEDRMIDFVA
+221 MKTNEDRMIDFVA

-348 APFRVDAGS
+348 APFRVNAGS

-393 EALILTKGQS
+393 KALILTKGQS

-479 ILNLINSALGTDI
+479 ILNLINSALGSDI